1 MEGESDDLSLI
12 TTTLVNTSFHALA
25 NSAAVA
31 ALWASF
37 SLERAF
43 AEQADF
49 VPVPYFSDDDVDD
62 DVDDEVVEEIDA
74 DS

>member
-25 NSAAVA
+25 HSAAVA

-37 SLERAF
+37 SLEKAF

-49 VPVPYFSDDDVDD
+49 VPVPYFSDD
-62 DVDDEVVEEIDA
+62 EVVEEIDA